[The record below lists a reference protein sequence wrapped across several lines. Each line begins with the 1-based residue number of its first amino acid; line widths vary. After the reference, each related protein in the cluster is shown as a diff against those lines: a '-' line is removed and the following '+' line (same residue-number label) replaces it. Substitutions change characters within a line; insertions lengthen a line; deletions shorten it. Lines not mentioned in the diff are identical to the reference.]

1 MRTRLAAGTVATAA
15 LLTLLGGGIAG
26 ADAPKHHPRPSD
38 PSPSRTH
45 SERPEWMND
54 SPVRLLACSLGTA
67 IGALTEGADCVADRL
82 GYSYR
87 GEHSSQRDVGR
98 HKSENRAVR
107 DNDRYRDDDD
117 VPGFRDL
124 DEGDRDEGR
133 NRDDEA
139 SGGESRKKR
148 DDEASGD
155 ESRKKR
161 DDEASRDESRKNRD
175 DDEASRDE
183 SRNRDDDR
191 GSRDEADQDSLRSKS
206 KR

>member
-15 LLTLLGGGIAG
+15 LLTLFGGGIAG

-38 PSPSRTH
+38 PSPSRGH

-87 GEHSSQRDVGR
+87 GEHSSTSQRDHGR
-98 HKSENRAVR
+98 HKSGNRAVR

-117 VPGFRDL
+117 VPGFRDIRDDDARSSRD
-124 DEGDRDEGR
+124 DEGSASRDEDAGASRDEGR
-133 NRDDEA
+133 NSRDN
-139 SGGESRKKR
+139 GG
-148 DDEASGD
+148 
-155 ESRKKR
+155 
-161 DDEASRDESRKNRD
+161 ASRDESRPRD
-175 DDEASRDE
+175 DEGAARDNGG
-183 SRNRDDDR
+183 SRNGDDR
-191 GSRDEADQDSLRSKS
+191 GSRDDADQGSGSLRG